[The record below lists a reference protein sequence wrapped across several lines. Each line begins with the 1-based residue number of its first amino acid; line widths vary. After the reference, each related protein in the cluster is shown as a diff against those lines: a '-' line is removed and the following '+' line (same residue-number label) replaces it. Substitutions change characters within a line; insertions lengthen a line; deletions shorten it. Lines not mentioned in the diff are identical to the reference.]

1 MKIVNYSNL
10 IRVYFNLTMGDHITQ
25 KFARAEAKRT
35 LISIKVQFVFPQY
48 LKNTL
53 KVIYMQWWSKDFSLE
68 GEKLKK
74 TILKVKLM

>member
-1 MKIVNYSNL
+1 
-10 IRVYFNLTMGDHITQ
+10 MGDHITQ
-25 KFARAEAKRT
+25 KFARAKAKRT
-35 LISIKVQFVFPQY
+35 LISIKAQFVFPQY

-74 TILKVKLM
+74 NNIKSKINVKNINQ